1 MPMPVP
7 VPAAA
12 EVLHTVVDSPIG
24 ELTLVGRLAGNKSGA
39 LTGVYFPEHV
49 RRPDQQL
56 FGPRDDSPFTG
67 AVRQL
72 GEYFAGVRTSFDLD
86 LAPEGNA
93 FQRRVWALLVEIPYG
108 QTRTYGQLA
117 GVLGDPGLA
126 RAVGAANGQNPLSI
140 IVPCH
145 RVVGS
150 NGRLTGYA
158 GGLQRKAF
166 LLNLETPADRRVATL
181 F

>member
-1 MPMPVP
+1 MHAIVPSPV
-7 VPAAA
+7 
-12 EVLHTVVDSPIG
+12 G
-24 ELTLVGRLAGNKSGA
+24 ELTLVGHDGA

-49 RRPDQQL
+49 RRPDQES
-56 FGPRDDSPFTG
+56 FGPRDDAAFTIA
-67 AVRQL
+67 AVQL
-72 GEYFAGVRTSFDLD
+72 AEYFAGTRTAFDLE
-86 LAPEGNA
+86 LAPRGNR
-93 FQRRVWALLVEIPYG
+93 FQRKVWAQLIEIPYG
-108 QTRTYGQLA
+108 ETRTYGQLA
-117 GVLGDPGLA
+117 TALGDPGLA

-150 NGRLTGYA
+150 NGKLTGYA

-166 LLNLETPADRRVATL
+166 LLELETAPESRLATL

>member
-1 MPMPVP
+1 LPGSSAVPGSHEVPRTVHAIVESPV
-7 VPAAA
+7 
-12 EVLHTVVDSPIG
+12 G
-24 ELTLVGRLAGNKSGA
+24 ELTLVGHDDGLTA
-39 LTGVYFPEHV
+39 LYFPEHV
-49 RRPDQQL
+49 RRPDQES
-56 FGPRDDSPFTG
+56 FGPRDDAAFPRAT
-67 AVRQL
+67 AQL
-72 GEYFAGVRTSFDLD
+72 SEYFAGTRTAFDLE
-86 LAPEGNA
+86 LAPHGNG
-93 FQRRVWALLVEIPYG
+93 FQRKVWAQLIEIPYG

-117 GVLGDPGLA
+117 AALGDPGLA

-150 NGRLTGYA
+150 NGKLTGYA

-166 LLNLETPADRRVATL
+166 LLELETAPENRLAAL

>member
-1 MPMPVP
+1 MHAIVPSPV
-7 VPAAA
+7 
-12 EVLHTVVDSPIG
+12 G
-24 ELTLVGRLAGNKSGA
+24 ELTLVGHDGA

-49 RRPDQQL
+49 RRPDQES
-56 FGPRDDSPFTG
+56 FGPRDDAAFTIA
-67 AVRQL
+67 AVQL
-72 GEYFAGVRTSFDLD
+72 AEYFAGTRTAFDLE
-86 LAPEGNA
+86 LAPRGNR
-93 FQRRVWALLVEIPYG
+93 FQRKVWAQLIEIPYG
-108 QTRTYGQLA
+108 ETRTYGQLA
-117 GVLGDPGLA
+117 TALGDPGLA

-150 NGRLTGYA
+150 TGKLTGYA

-166 LLNLETPADRRVATL
+166 LLELETARENKLGTL

>member
-1 MPMPVP
+1 MHAVISSPV
-7 VPAAA
+7 
-12 EVLHTVVDSPIG
+12 G
-24 ELTLVGRLAGNKSGA
+24 ELTLVGARRRPDRPVL
-39 LTGVYFPEHV
+39 PRHV
-49 RRPDQQL
+49 RRPDQES
-56 FGPRDDSPFTG
+56 FGPRDDAAFPQ
-67 AVRQL
+67 AAAQL
-72 GEYFAGVRTSFDLD
+72 AEYFAGTRTTFDLA
-86 LAPEGNA
+86 LAPRGNG
-93 FQRRVWALLVEIPYG
+93 FQRKVWAQLIEIPYG

-117 GVLGDPGLA
+117 AALGDPGLA

-150 NGRLTGYA
+150 NGKLTGYA

-166 LLNLETPADRRVATL
+166 LLELETAQENRVAAL

>member
-1 MPMPVP
+1 LPGSD
-7 VPAAA
+7 AR
-12 EVLHTVVDSPIG
+12 VLHAVVESPVG
-24 ELTLVGRLAGNKSGA
+24 ELTLVGRGGELS
-39 LTGVYFPEHV
+39 GVYFPEHV
-49 RRPDQQL
+49 RRPDQES
-56 FGPRDDSPFTG
+56 FGPRDDAAFSP
-67 AVRQL
+67 AVEQL
-72 GEYFAGVRTSFDLD
+72 AEYFAGSRRMFDLR
-86 LAPEGNA
+86 LAPRGNG
-93 FQRRVWALLVEIPYG
+93 FQRKVWALLIEIPYG

-117 GVLGDPGLA
+117 IALGDPGLA

-150 NGRLTGYA
+150 NGKLTGYA

-166 LLNLETPADRRVATL
+166 LLELETARESRVATL